1 MPREIKDL
9 PDLRSGGIRALSRAI
24 SMVVAR
30 DERIQE
36 LFQSR
41 AGDIQMAPTVG
52 FTGPPGG
59 GKSTLVDAWIARAR
73 AAGQTVAVI
82 AVDPSSPFTG
92 GAVLGDRIRMNRHT
106 LDPGVYIRSL
116 GARGHLG
123 GLSLA
128 TREVVRLLV
137 LYGFDHV
144 LVETVGV
151 GQSELEVA
159 GVADTTVLVL
169 NPGAGDGI
177 QMIKAGV
184 LEIADVFVVN
194 KSDLPGADGTVR
206 ELRSMLN
213 FATHRDWRPP
223 IVQTT
228 AASEEGLSDLMSAV
242 AEHKR
247 LLSKSHDATARHQ
260 DQLRREVAD
269 LVAERARSRALTL
282 LDTDGT
288 MTAQLEL
295 AQLPYALVERILRS
309 SWPK

>member
-1 MPREIKDL
+1 MPREVEDL

-41 AGDIQMAPTVG
+41 AGDIQMALTVG

-159 GVADTTVLVL
+159 GVADTTVVVL

-228 AASEEGLSDLMSAV
+228 AASEEGLSDLMGAV

-247 LLSKSHDATARHQ
+247 LLSKSHHATARHQ

-269 LVAERARSRALTL
+269 RVGERARSRALML
-282 LDTDGT
+282 LDTDST
-288 MTAQLEL
+288 MTAQLES